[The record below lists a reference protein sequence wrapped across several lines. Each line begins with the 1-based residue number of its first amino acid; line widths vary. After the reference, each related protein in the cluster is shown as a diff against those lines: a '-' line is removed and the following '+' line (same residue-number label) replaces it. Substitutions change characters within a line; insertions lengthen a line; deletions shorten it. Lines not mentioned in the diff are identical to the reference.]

1 MAAFFK
7 SLSAVQWI
15 LLVLETLLIVWFA
28 IAFPFL
34 NMGNLFG
41 GAVCLLAMAMTLK
54 WSWFSKHIRSLGSST
69 VGKGVLICACIV
81 LAVAVIY
88 IVILNVMMAKAVA
101 NKPDKPNAVVVL
113 GCQVRGTS
121 PSKMLRRRLEAA
133 KQLLD
138 EYPDV
143 KCIVSGG
150 KGSDEQ
156 ISEAE
161 CMRNYL
167 VENGISADRIIMEDK
182 STTTFEN
189 LKFSLEKL
197 DELGLGRDITIVTD
211 GYHQYRAALIAKE
224 QGAGEVTS
232 CCADTE
238 FRMIATY
245 WVREWFG
252 LTKFFIFG
260 T

>member
-7 SLSAVQWI
+7 SFSAVQWV
-15 LLVLETLLIVWFA
+15 LLVLEVLLIVWFA

-41 GAVCLLAMAMTLK
+41 GGVCLLAMAMTLR
-54 WSWFSKHIRSLGSST
+54 WDWFAKHIKSLGGSAA
-69 VGKGVLICACIV
+69 GKGVLICGGVV

-88 IVILNVMMAKAVA
+88 IIILNVMMFRAMA

-121 PSKMLRRRLEAA
+121 PSKMLRRRLDAA

-143 KCIVSGG
+143 KCVVSGG
-150 KGSDEQ
+150 QGSDEQ

-161 CMRNYL
+161 CMRDYL

-197 DELGLGRDITIVTD
+197 DEQGIDRDITIVTD
-211 GYHQYRAALIAKE
+211 GYHMYRACLIAKQE
-224 QGAGEVTS
+224 GAGEVTS

-252 LTKFFIFG
+252 LTKFILFG
-260 T
+260 R